1 MAEGEGAFAVAIEA
15 PENRS
20 LPGIPAPALPRLD
33 RLKGAGD
40 RAERAPAVFA
50 PLELRCNDLEVAVG
64 LDPEP
69 GLADSGDLAHLTV
82 AVGARDGGGSR
93 ARRAARYGPEEPL
106 AAPISASRRASR
118 RRPSMPSGAAALAQ
132 LPGPR
137 GRAKCHAERPL
148 ELVPIGPLDAEA
160 AATAIRVPE
169 AVRGIVRKGEGKP
182 DFLQEWGE
190 HARDA
195 ADASPIEAADIETA
209 AVAERDAGF
218 FPGLMHESL
227 SLCSDAQ
234 PSTRWT
240 RS

>member
-1 MAEGEGAFAVAIEA
+1 MV
-15 PENRS
+15 
-20 LPGIPAPALPRLD
+20 L
-33 RLKGAGD
+33 AGD
-40 RAERAPAVFA
+40 
-50 PLELRCNDLEVAVG
+50 EL
-64 LDPEP
+64 
-69 GLADSGDLAHLTV
+69 
-82 AVGARDGGGSR
+82 
-93 ARRAARYGPEEPL
+93 RYGPEERL

-118 RRPSMPSGAAALAQ
+118 RRPPVTSGAAALAQ
-132 LPGPR
+132 LPGPK
-137 GRAKCHAERPL
+137 GRAKSYAGRLFEF
-148 ELVPIGPLDAEA
+148 VPVGALDVE
-160 AATAIRVPE
+160 AATAIRVPVEPE
-169 AVRGIVRKGEGKP
+169 AVRGIVRKGEGEP